1 MSYIKLETAEDLQK
15 FLKDIA
21 SKAVDRSLNETNDK
35 YVNSYKQSFS
45 RDQSMFN
52 LKEQD
57 DSPAAEEESEVVT
70 DKEPQKEKQSDA
82 SKTFGASFDALIRA
96 INKLRSGKSTK
107 DSAVRDQAAIYYE
120 RLEEAEREV
129 LVMFMKEMA
138 EILTGETD
146 GAEAQ
151 DPEDDPLNI
160 VVSKT
165 KKDTPEEVS
174 QSAAPNS
181 DSQKKEKETVKVSAE
196 EDISP
201 PIKVNES
208 QLDIVLLQKIRKLM
222 MS

>member
-21 SKAVDRSLNETNDK
+21 SKAVNHSLKESNDN
-35 YVNSYKQSFS
+35 YINSYQQSYS
-45 RDQSMFN
+45 HDKSMFN

-57 DSPAAEEESEVVT
+57 DSPEAADEDEDTSAEVEE
-70 DKEPQKEKQSDA
+70 PKQSEQTDA

-120 RLEEAEREV
+120 RLDEPEREV

-138 EILTGETD
+138 EILTGETE
-146 GAEAQ
+146 GASAQ
-151 DPEDDPLNI
+151 DPEDDPLNLK
-160 VVSKT
+160 VSKT
-165 KKDTPEEVS
+165 KEDTPEQVS
-174 QSAAPNS
+174 QSAAPAEEPKS
-181 DSQKKEKETVKVSAE
+181 KEPVKVDSE

-208 QLDIVLLQKIRKLM
+208 QIDRALLLKIRKLM
-222 MS
+222 TS

>member
-21 SKAVDRSLNETNDK
+21 SKAVNHSLKESNDN
-35 YVNSYKQSFS
+35 YINSYQQSYS
-45 RDQSMFN
+45 RDKSMFN

-57 DSPAAEEESEVVT
+57 DSPEATEEAEEPAAEVEE
-70 DKEPQKEKQSDA
+70 PKQDTQTDA

-120 RLEEAEREV
+120 RLDEAEREV

-138 EILTGETD
+138 EILTGETE
-146 GAEAQ
+146 GASAQ

-160 VVSKT
+160 KVSKT
-165 KKDTPEEVS
+165 KEDTPEEVS
-174 QSAAPNS
+174 QSAAPAEEPKTKEPVEV
-181 DSQKKEKETVKVSAE
+181 DSE

-208 QLDIVLLQKIRKLM
+208 QIDRALLLKIKKLM

>member
-21 SKAVDRSLNETNDK
+21 SKAVNHSLKESNDN
-35 YVNSYKQSFS
+35 YINSYQQSYS
-45 RDQSMFN
+45 RDKSMFN

-57 DSPAAEEESEVVT
+57 DSPEATEEAEEPAAEVEE
-70 DKEPQKEKQSDA
+70 PKQDTQTDA

-120 RLEEAEREV
+120 RLDEAEREV

-138 EILTGETD
+138 EILTGETE
-146 GAEAQ
+146 GASAQ

-160 VVSKT
+160 KVSKT
-165 KKDTPEEVS
+165 KEDTPEEVS
-174 QSAAPNS
+174 QSAAPAEEP
-181 DSQKKEKETVKVSAE
+181 KTKEPVKVDTE

-208 QLDIVLLQKIRKLM
+208 QIDRALLLKIKKLM

>member
-21 SKAVDRSLNETNDK
+21 SKAVNHSLKESNDN
-35 YVNSYKQSFS
+35 YINSYQQSYS
-45 RDQSMFN
+45 RDKSMFN

-57 DSPAAEEESEVVT
+57 DSPEATEEAEEPAAEVEE
-70 DKEPQKEKQSDA
+70 PKQDTQTDA

-120 RLEEAEREV
+120 RLDEAEREV

-138 EILTGETD
+138 EILTGETE
-146 GAEAQ
+146 GASAQ

-160 VVSKT
+160 KVSKT
-165 KKDTPEEVS
+165 KEDTPEEVS
-174 QSAAPNS
+174 QSAAPAEEPKS
-181 DSQKKEKETVKVSAE
+181 KDSNNIDTE

-208 QLDIVLLQKIRKLM
+208 QIDRALLLKIRKLM
-222 MS
+222 TS

>member
-21 SKAVDRSLNETNDK
+21 NKAVNRSLNETNDK

-57 DSPAAEEESEVVT
+57 DSPAAEEESEVDT

-160 VVSKT
+160 RVSKT
-165 KKDTPEEVS
+165 KEDTPEEVS
-174 QSAAPNS
+174 QAAAPS
-181 DSQKKEKETVKVSAE
+181 PDSQKKEKETVKVSSE